1 MDDVLLLQLK
11 ASLIRLKNC
20 SYSGNSKRCDSML
33 THSTWCTL
41 GFYYLKRKSWRR
53 FHLWLPLV
61 WSDSPIEVILLVTD
75 FDHIQLIF
83 RFSNTS
89 TEQAHLLLSDPVVVR
104 GDLVISDFFGIN
116 VLKKFNIVKILC
128 EFFFSNI
135 QENCVAVLI
144 DRKSGSRYNAES
156 TAWVSFL

>member
-1 MDDVLLLQLK
+1 MEQIHNPYAVSAFNVFMDDVRLFQLK
-11 ASLIRLKNC
+11 ACLIHLKNC

-104 GDLVISDFFGIN
+104 RDLVISDFFWNKCVKKVQHRQNSVWIFFLEHTGELRRCIN
-116 VLKKFNIVKILC
+116 
-128 EFFFSNI
+128 
-135 QENCVAVLI
+135 
-144 DRKSGSRYNAES
+144 R
-156 TAWVSFL
+156 